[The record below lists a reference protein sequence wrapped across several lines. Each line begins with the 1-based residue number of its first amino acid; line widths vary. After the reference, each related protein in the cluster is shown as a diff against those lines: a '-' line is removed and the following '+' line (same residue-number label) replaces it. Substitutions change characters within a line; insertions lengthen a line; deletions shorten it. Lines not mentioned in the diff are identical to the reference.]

1 MNLLL
6 CTIFGII
13 FLNRKYDLSRFYDVE
28 SKSVVVAAL
37 LLIAFTL
44 NMMPLVSAADSDG
57 DGVDDADDECA
68 DTEDQDGWSI
78 AENGCSYPT
87 YLDNI
92 WMCVEE
98 GIAVTDL
105 ATEWKT
111 ADDEHTCSVS
121 LSYGS
126 TYMTITTPGIAN
138 HDMQGGPGGGINDQ
152 DYEWVLP
159 LVPEDDS
166 DCNPSES
173 TNGCE
178 MAPELGPVAVAVNG
192 VPFYGPEDGPGGDAV
207 ATHIG
212 QYTETEQE
220 IWLGVC
226 GAHAGPGGTYHYHY
240 DGNCMHWHPENE
252 GETHQVSITDNKD
265 FLPEDLTINVGDT
278 VTWTNDDD
286 SSHTVTA
293 EDGQFHSENM
303 EEEATWSYTFTE
315 TGTYDY
321 GCNYH
326 GGMEGSVSVVE
337 EDEEIVWT
345 DYTFDQMDDSA
356 HSSII
361 GFAFDGYPIY
371 GAYGTVD
378 EGIALM
384 RSSYELNDGAD
395 GSNGIQDYQYIKDSG
410 HLDACNGV
418 LSATPEFPDGI
429 YHYHSTMPVEVDG
442 EMTTNH
448 AFPYFIN
455 CYAGVVES
463 SNFDGGGDGGMPGP
477 PDADNDGVG
486 NGWDMC
492 ADTGDTTY
500 PDGYPIYPRGC
511 TEEQFSALSSEEQ
524 DAAKVAYAGDN
535 PPAPPDEDGDGIPNP
550 LDDCLNSEIGK
561 LVYFDGC
568 VHETENSNGNISV
581 ETNPNPEGEGMA
593 HFTKYSDVFGLG
605 IYAESGI
612 TDEQVIHA
620 ASIFAELLD
629 NDEDGVVDDEALLSR
644 LQEME
649 AMMPM
654 FNYEGSPAFDDF
666 VSNYDGHGVS
676 AVLFADEVDP
686 DLPGH
691 WGDDASVEEIMHT
704 INHVGHVNVYPDAF
718 GLEPDSSLLSD
729 AMDVARGGQFVSHPS
744 NYPEEAW
751 YHYDDSTCDY
761 ECMAIEYLY
770 WAQVSNM
777 GILNDTQTCDGI
789 ANEWK
794 PCSRDL
800 LESMDVLVYALITDP
815 QYHLPQIAPNGN
827 YAPGDSNET
836 EDAPD
841 GDNDGIPDD
850 DDLCPEENASD
861 HDTNADGCIDDMEK
875 ETADC
880 KLTMEIM
887 NESFCF
893 SAEDADGNGR
903 PDDFDYFCQNPTSN
917 EKIDNATEYYDW
929 LDSGHGLILK
939 IDDPDNNVETHN
951 DLEKKIQEE
960 LRECAI
966 EEAERQNQLA
976 EEELEDAENLSE
988 KFEKLTSGFG
998 VVVTILSCLVIASRR
1013 KS

>member
-13 FLNRKYDLSRFYDVE
+13 LLNRKYDLSRFYDVE
-28 SKSVVVAAL
+28 SKSIVMAAL
-37 LLIAFTL
+37 LLMAFTL
-44 NMMPLVSAADSDG
+44 NLMPLVSAADSDG

-87 YLDNI
+87 YLDDV

-252 GETHQVSITDNKD
+252 GETHQVSITDDKD

-345 DYTFDQMDDSA
+345 DYTFDQVDDSA
-356 HSSII
+356 HSPII

-455 CYAGVVES
+455 
-463 SNFDGGGDGGMPGP
+463 
-477 PDADNDGVG
+477 
-486 NGWDMC
+486 
-492 ADTGDTTY
+492 
-500 PDGYPIYPRGC
+500 
-511 TEEQFSALSSEEQ
+511 
-524 DAAKVAYAGDN
+524 
-535 PPAPPDEDGDGIPNP
+535 
-550 LDDCLNSEIGK
+550 
-561 LVYFDGC
+561 
-568 VHETENSNGNISV
+568 
-581 ETNPNPEGEGMA
+581 
-593 HFTKYSDVFGLG
+593 
-605 IYAESGI
+605 
-612 TDEQVIHA
+612 
-620 ASIFAELLD
+620 
-629 NDEDGVVDDEALLSR
+629 
-644 LQEME
+644 
-649 AMMPM
+649 
-654 FNYEGSPAFDDF
+654 
-666 VSNYDGHGVS
+666 
-676 AVLFADEVDP
+676 
-686 DLPGH
+686 
-691 WGDDASVEEIMHT
+691 
-704 INHVGHVNVYPDAF
+704 
-718 GLEPDSSLLSD
+718 
-729 AMDVARGGQFVSHPS
+729 
-744 NYPEEAW
+744 
-751 YHYDDSTCDY
+751 
-761 ECMAIEYLY
+761 
-770 WAQVSNM
+770 
-777 GILNDTQTCDGI
+777 
-789 ANEWK
+789 
-794 PCSRDL
+794 
-800 LESMDVLVYALITDP
+800 
-815 QYHLPQIAPNGN
+815 
-827 YAPGDSNET
+827 
-836 EDAPD
+836 
-841 GDNDGIPDD
+841 
-850 DDLCPEENASD
+850 
-861 HDTNADGCIDDMEK
+861 
-875 ETADC
+875 
-880 KLTMEIM
+880 
-887 NESFCF
+887 
-893 SAEDADGNGR
+893 
-903 PDDFDYFCQNPTSN
+903 
-917 EKIDNATEYYDW
+917 
-929 LDSGHGLILK
+929 
-939 IDDPDNNVETHN
+939 
-951 DLEKKIQEE
+951 
-960 LRECAI
+960 
-966 EEAERQNQLA
+966 
-976 EEELEDAENLSE
+976 
-988 KFEKLTSGFG
+988 
-998 VVVTILSCLVIASRR
+998 
-1013 KS
+1013 

>member
-1 MNLLL
+1 
-6 CTIFGII
+6 
-13 FLNRKYDLSRFYDVE
+13 
-28 SKSVVVAAL
+28 
-37 LLIAFTL
+37 
-44 NMMPLVSAADSDG
+44 MMPLVSAADSDG
-57 DGVDDADDECA
+57 DGVDDADDDCP
-68 DTEDQDGWSI
+68 DTVDQDDWSI
-78 AENGCSYPT
+78 ADNGCSYPT
-87 YLDNI
+87 YLDDV

-111 ADDEHTCSVS
+111 ADDEHICNVS
-121 LSYGS
+121 LSYDS

-152 DYEWVLP
+152 NYEWVLP

-178 MAPELGPVAVAVNG
+178 MAPELGPIAVAVNG

-252 GETHQVSITDNKD
+252 GETHQVSITDDKD

-337 EDEEIVWT
+337 EDEEVIWT
-345 DYTFDQMDDSA
+345 DYTFDQVDNSV
-356 HSSII
+356 HSPII

-378 EGIALM
+378 GEVTLM
-384 RSSYELNDGAD
+384 RSSYELNDEAD

-418 LSATPEFPDGI
+418 LSVTPEFPDGI

-455 CYAGVVES
+455 CYAGIAIT
-463 SNFDGGGDGGMPGP
+463 SNMEGGGGMQGP
-477 PDADNDGVG
+477 PDADGDGVG
-486 NGWDMC
+486 DGWDMC
-492 ADTGDTTY
+492 ADTGDTAY

-511 TEEQFSALSSEEQ
+511 TEEQLSVLSSEEQ
-524 DAAKVAYAGDN
+524 DAAKIAYAGDN
-535 PPAPPDEDGDGIPNP
+535 PPAPPDDDGDGIPDP
-550 LDDCLNSEIGK
+550 LDDCDDTEAGK
-561 LVYFDGC
+561 LVYLDGC
-568 VHETENSNGNISV
+568 AHETTDNEEENGEGNGN
-581 ETNPNPEGEGMA
+581 TTA
-593 HFTKYSDVFGLG
+593 
-605 IYAESGI
+605 
-612 TDEQVIHA
+612 
-620 ASIFAELLD
+620 
-629 NDEDGVVDDEALLSR
+629 
-644 LQEME
+644 
-649 AMMPM
+649 
-654 FNYEGSPAFDDF
+654 
-666 VSNYDGHGVS
+666 
-676 AVLFADEVDP
+676 
-686 DLPGH
+686 
-691 WGDDASVEEIMHT
+691 
-704 INHVGHVNVYPDAF
+704 
-718 GLEPDSSLLSD
+718 
-729 AMDVARGGQFVSHPS
+729 
-744 NYPEEAW
+744 
-751 YHYDDSTCDY
+751 
-761 ECMAIEYLY
+761 
-770 WAQVSNM
+770 
-777 GILNDTQTCDGI
+777 
-789 ANEWK
+789 
-794 PCSRDL
+794 
-800 LESMDVLVYALITDP
+800 
-815 QYHLPQIAPNGN
+815 
-827 YAPGDSNET
+827 NET
-836 EDAPD
+836 EEAPD
-841 GDNDGIPDD
+841 SDDDGIPDD

-861 HDTNADGCIDDMEK
+861 RDTNADGCIDDMEK

-903 PDDFDYFCQNPTSN
+903 PDDFDSFCQDPASN
-917 EKIDNATEYYDW
+917 EKIGNVTAYYIW
-929 LDSGHGLILK
+929 LDSQFDE
-939 IDDPDNNVETHN
+939 DDPNDVETHN
-951 DLEKKIQEE
+951 ALSEVNSE
-960 LRECAI
+960 LRECEIEKARREN
-966 EEAERQNQLA
+966 EEALQK
-976 EEELEDAENLSE
+976 LEDAESLSE
-988 KFEKLTSGFG
+988 KWYMPGFG
-998 VVVTILSCLVIASRR
+998 VVATILSCLVIASRR